1 MSCNVSAVVPMYNA
15 KDLVKFTVDSI
26 LNQTLA
32 NIEVLIV
39 DDCSTDDSLEF
50 CRKIYGHDERVR
62 ILQQPKNMGPGAAR
76 NTGIKNARGK
86 YVVFVDSDDE
96 ILPDMFSRMFG
107 TAEDYSA
114 DIIHSTQ
121 FVYALPD
128 EEGNIPLQLVDD
140 GVQYFRNTIGGDS
153 YSGVTRLSDDMAERF
168 NGWKDRH
175 INWSVCG
182 KMFRRDF
189 LADNNIF
196 FPEMKY
202 AEDMIFC
209 FACLF
214 KSKNY
219 VVLPGGGYVL
229 RITGSSLSR
238 GRKTSARIVTALNSQ
253 IRAVISM
260 RKILDGIPFFK
271 QNQDKAVYALEKVID
286 DIERGYIRPA
296 YQELGEEAVRSD
308 NLVHKFM
315 CEEFAGNAPYVEF
328 LFYELHR
335 IYEPVI
341 DYIGQSGDIE
351 SFKEFAKSLREK
363 EKTKE

>member
-96 ILPDMFSRMFG
+96 ILPDMFSRMFE
-107 TAEDYSA
+107 TAENYSA

-153 YSGVTRLSDDMAERF
+153 YSEVTRLSDDMAERF
-168 NGWKDRH
+168 NGWKERH

-214 KSKNY
+214 RSKNY

-271 QNQDKAVYALEKVID
+271 QNQEKAVYALEKVID
-286 DIERGYIRPA
+286 DIERGFIRPA

>member
-1 MSCNVSAVVPMYNA
+1 MSCDVSAVVPLYNA
-15 KDLVKFTVDSI
+15 RDLVKYTVDSI
-26 LNQTLA
+26 LNQTLSG
-32 NIEVLIV
+32 IEVLIV
-39 DDCSTDDSLEF
+39 DDCSTDDSLKL
-50 CRKIYGHDERVR
+50 CRELYGHDERVR

-76 NTGIKNARGK
+76 NTGIRNALGK
-86 YVVFVDSDDE
+86 YIVFVDSDDE
-96 ILPDMFSRMFG
+96 ILPDMFSKMFD
-107 TAEDYSA
+107 TAEKFSA
-114 DIIHSTQ
+114 DVIHSTQ

-153 YSGVTRLSDDMAERF
+153 YTEVTRLSDDLAERF
-168 NGWKDRH
+168 DGWKNRR

-182 KMFRRDF
+182 KMFRREF
-189 LADNNIF
+189 LADNDIF
-196 FPEMKY
+196 FPETKY

-238 GRKTSARIVTALNSQ
+238 GKKSSARIVTALNSQ
-253 IRAVISM
+253 MRAVSSM
-260 RKILDGIPFFK
+260 SKILDGIPFFA
-271 QNQDKAVYALEKVID
+271 QNREKSVSALERVLD
-286 DIERGYIRPA
+286 DLERGYIRPA
-296 YQELGEEAVRSD
+296 YQELGEESIRSD
-308 NLVHKFM
+308 NLVHSFM
-315 CEEFAGNAPYVEF
+315 CDEFGGKAPYVEF
-328 LFYELHR
+328 LFYELHK

-351 SFKEFAKSLREK
+351 AWKEFAKTLREK
-363 EKTKE
+363 GKKE

>member
-1 MSCNVSAVVPMYNA
+1 MSYDISAVVPLYNA
-15 KDLVKFTVDSI
+15 KNLIKLTVDSI
-26 LNQTLA
+26 LAQTHS

-39 DDCSTDDSLEF
+39 DDCSTDGSFELCYEL
-50 CRKIYGHDERVR
+50 YGHDERVR
-62 ILQQPKNMGPGAAR
+62 LLQQPKNMGPGAAR
-76 NTGIKNARGK
+76 NTGIRSAQGK
-86 YVVFVDSDDE
+86 YIVFVDSDDE
-96 ILPDMFSRMFG
+96 ILPDMFSKMLD
-107 TAEDYSA
+107 TAEKFSA

-128 EEGNIPLQLVDD
+128 EEGNLPLQLIDD
-140 GVQYFRNTIGGDS
+140 SITYFRNNIGGDS
-153 YSGVTRLSDDMAERF
+153 YAEITRLSDNLSARLED
-168 NGWKDRH
+168 WKNH
-175 INWSVCG
+175 KINWSVCG
-182 KMFRRDF
+182 KMFRRAF
-189 LADNNIF
+189 LLDNNIF

-238 GRKTSARIVTALNSQ
+238 GKKSSARIVTALNSQ
-253 IRAVISM
+253 IRAVSSM
-260 RKILDGIPFFK
+260 NKILNEIPFFT
-271 QNQDKAVYALEKVID
+271 QNPEKSVYALEKVID

-296 YQELGEEAVRSD
+296 YQELGEEAIRSD

-315 CEEFAGNAPYVEF
+315 CDEFGDKAPYVEF

-335 IYEPVI
+335 IYEPVV

-351 SFKEFAKSLREK
+351 GFKAFAKSLREK
-363 EKTKE
+363 EKSKA

>member
-1 MSCNVSAVVPMYNA
+1 MSCNVSAVVPMFNA
-15 KDLVKFTVDSI
+15 RNLVKYTVDSI
-26 LNQTLA
+26 LAQTLA

-50 CRKIYGHDERVR
+50 CRALYGHDSRVR
-62 ILQQPKNMGPGAAR
+62 ILQQPQNMGPGAAR
-76 NTGIKNARGK
+76 NTGIRNAKGK

-96 ILPDMFSRMFG
+96 IMPDMFSRMFE
-107 TAEDYSA
+107 TAEKYSA

-140 GVQYFRNTIGGDS
+140 GVQYFHNTIGGDS
-153 YSGVTRLSDDMAERF
+153 YSEVTRLSDDMAERF
-168 NGWKDRH
+168 DGWKDRH

-238 GRKTSARIVTALNSQ
+238 GKKSSARIVTALNSQ

-260 RKILDGIPFFK
+260 RKILDGIPFFV
-271 QNQDKAVYALEKVID
+271 QTPEKAVYALERVID

-296 YQELGEEAVRSD
+296 YQELGEEAIRSD

-315 CEEFAGNAPYVEF
+315 CEEFADKAPYVEF

-363 EKTKE
+363 ETKE

>member
-1 MSCNVSAVVPMYNA
+1 MSCDVSVVVPMYNA
-15 KDLVKFTVDSI
+15 KDLVKLTVDSI

-32 NIEVLIV
+32 DIEVLIV

-50 CRKIYGHDERVR
+50 CRTLYGKDSRVR
-62 ILQQPKNMGPGAAR
+62 ILQQPHNMGPGAAR
-76 NTGIKNARGK
+76 NTGIRSAKGK
-86 YVVFVDSDDE
+86 YIAFVDSDDE
-96 ILPDMFSRMFG
+96 ILPDMFSRMCE
-107 TAEDYSA
+107 TAEKFSTDV
-114 DIIHSTQ
+114 IHSTQ

-140 GVQYFRNTIGGDS
+140 GVQYFRITIGGDS
-153 YSGVTRLSDDMAERF
+153 YTEVTRLSDDLAERF
-168 NGWKDRH
+168 DGWENRR

-182 KMFRRDF
+182 KMFRRAF

-214 KSKNY
+214 KAKNY
-219 VVLPGGGYVL
+219 VVLPGGSYVL

-238 GRKTSARIVTALNSQ
+238 GKKSSARIVTALNSQ
-253 IRAVISM
+253 IRAVRSM
-260 RKILDGIPFFK
+260 SKILQEIPFFV
-271 QNQDKAVYALEKVID
+271 QNPEKAVSALEKVID

-296 YQELGEEAVRSD
+296 YQELGEETLRSD
-308 NLVHKFM
+308 NLIHEFM
-315 CEEFAGNAPYVEF
+315 CEEFGEKAPYVEF

-341 DYIGQSGDIE
+341 DYIAQSGDIE
-351 SFKEFAKSLREK
+351 GWKAFAKSLREK
-363 EKTKE
+363 ENKQ

>member
-1 MSCNVSAVVPMYNA
+1 MSCDISVIVPVYNA
-15 KDLVKFTVDSI
+15 RNFVKYTVDSV

-32 NIEVLIV
+32 NIEVLLV
-39 DDCSTDDSLEF
+39 DDCSTDGSPDF
-50 CRKIYGHDERVR
+50 CRELYGHDSRVK

-76 NTGIKNARGK
+76 NTGIKNAQGK
-86 YVVFVDSDDE
+86 YIVFVDSDDE
-96 ILPDMFSRMFG
+96 LLPDMFSKMFD
-107 TAEDYSA
+107 TAEKFSA

-140 GVQYFRNTIGGDS
+140 NVQYLHNTIGGDS
-153 YSGVTRLSDDMAERF
+153 YDEVTRLSDDLAVRF
-168 NGWKDRH
+168 DGWNERH

-189 LADNNIF
+189 LLDNDIF

-238 GRKTSARIVTALNSQ
+238 GKKSSARIVTALNSQ
-253 IRAVISM
+253 IKAVINMS
-260 RKILDGIPFFK
+260 KILNGIPFFV
-271 QNQDKAVYALEKVID
+271 QNPEKSVSALERVLD

-296 YQELGEEAVRSD
+296 YQELGEDSLRSD
-308 NLVHKFM
+308 NLIHEFM
-315 CEEFAGNAPYVEF
+315 REEFGDKADYVEF
-328 LFYELHR
+328 LFYELHK

-341 DYIGQSGDIE
+341 DYIGQAGDIE
-351 SFKEFAKSLREK
+351 SFKAFAKSLREK
-363 EKTKE
+363 EQSKE